1 MIPQSH
7 DMPVGTETGDAVG
20 SSHLHHVGP
29 QDEGGLGDVVFVDA
43 GLRRHG
49 QDLGLLL
56 RAQHGK
62 LGVLALL

>member
-20 SSHLHHVGP
+20 AGHQHHVGP
-29 QDEGGLGDVVFVDA
+29 QNEGGLCDVVFVDA
-43 GLRRHG
+43 GLRWHG